1 MSPYAVPTLDETS
14 VAAAVERHGRLDV
27 MLNSAS
33 VVGPLSLA
41 TSKLDGLYLAA
52 VMAVNRSPGS
62 RRVMAPAGPGGSI
75 LCMASISGILGGLG
89 TYPYSV
95 PKLIRHQA
103 ELCRLGVRINCIS
116 PYTVPTLM
124 VVGQFSVMLQGAVGE
139 EHWSRR
145 LTSTKAPQATCSIP
159 REVTNTKTVRL
170 HNAFAS
176 NGCEAAPLGQTSP
189 PIISHSFQPK
199 VYSIQAMELAKVSD
213 SNSPSEVALSYD
225 SHSDLL
231 SKLPRR
237 EFLSQDLVFY
247 KNYWFYPHF
256 LEPIIHLQD
265 SFRARP
271 GDTILASNPKCGTT
285 WLMALAFTIMNR
297 SCYEVGNHPLLTH
310 HPQQLVPFIEFPSN
324 TNVTNVE
331 KLPSPRLLATHIPF
345 SLLPESIRSEGSR
358 IIYICRDPKDAFI
371 SSWHFNQRVHGH
383 AIDFDKAF
391 NMFSE
396 GSWLYGPF
404 WNHCLEYWK
413 GSIERPDVVLFLRYE
428 EVMSDPV
435 KYVKRIATFLG
446 VPFSSEEE
454 DFGVPEE
461 VVKLCS
467 FKMLSGLKVNQIGE
481 LSRNQSGDMVYEKS
495 AYFRS
500 GKVGDWV
507 NHMSEEM
514 ASRLD
519 HIMEEKLEG
528 SGLTL

>member
-1 MSPYAVPTLDETS
+1 
-14 VAAAVERHGRLDV
+14 
-27 MLNSAS
+27 
-33 VVGPLSLA
+33 
-41 TSKLDGLYLAA
+41 
-52 VMAVNRSPGS
+52 
-62 RRVMAPAGPGGSI
+62 
-75 LCMASISGILGGLG
+75 
-89 TYPYSV
+89 
-95 PKLIRHQA
+95 
-103 ELCRLGVRINCIS
+103 
-116 PYTVPTLM
+116 
-124 VVGQFSVMLQGAVGE
+124 
-139 EHWSRR
+139 
-145 LTSTKAPQATCSIP
+145 
-159 REVTNTKTVRL
+159 
-170 HNAFAS
+170 
-176 NGCEAAPLGQTSP
+176 
-189 PIISHSFQPK
+189 
-199 VYSIQAMELAKVSD
+199 MELAKVSD

-237 EFLSQDLVFY
+237 EFLSHDLVFY

-271 GDTILASNPKCGTT
+271 GDTILASNPK
-285 WLMALAFTIMNR
+285 
-297 SCYEVGNHPLLTH
+297 VGNHPLLTH

-331 KLPSPRLLATHIPF
+331 TLPSPRLLATHIPL

-358 IIYICRDPKDAFI
+358 IIYICRDPKDA
-371 SSWHFNQRVHGH
+371 VHGH
-383 AIDFDKAF
+383 AIDLDKAF

-446 VPFSSEEE
+446 VPFSIEEE

>member
-1 MSPYAVPTLDETS
+1 
-14 VAAAVERHGRLDV
+14 
-27 MLNSAS
+27 
-33 VVGPLSLA
+33 
-41 TSKLDGLYLAA
+41 
-52 VMAVNRSPGS
+52 
-62 RRVMAPAGPGGSI
+62 
-75 LCMASISGILGGLG
+75 
-89 TYPYSV
+89 
-95 PKLIRHQA
+95 
-103 ELCRLGVRINCIS
+103 
-116 PYTVPTLM
+116 
-124 VVGQFSVMLQGAVGE
+124 
-139 EHWSRR
+139 
-145 LTSTKAPQATCSIP
+145 
-159 REVTNTKTVRL
+159 
-170 HNAFAS
+170 
-176 NGCEAAPLGQTSP
+176 
-189 PIISHSFQPK
+189 
-199 VYSIQAMELAKVSD
+199 
-213 SNSPSEVALSYD
+213 
-225 SHSDLL
+225 
-231 SKLPRR
+231 
-237 EFLSQDLVFY
+237 
-247 KNYWFYPHF
+247 
-256 LEPIIHLQD
+256 
-265 SFRARP
+265 
-271 GDTILASNPKCGTT
+271 
-285 WLMALAFTIMNR
+285 MALAFTIMNR

-383 AIDFDKAF
+383 AIDFDK
-391 NMFSE
+391 
-396 GSWLYGPF
+396 GPF

-467 FKMLSGLKVNQIGE
+467 FKMLSGLKVNQ
-481 LSRNQSGDMVYEKS
+481 
-495 AYFRS
+495 S